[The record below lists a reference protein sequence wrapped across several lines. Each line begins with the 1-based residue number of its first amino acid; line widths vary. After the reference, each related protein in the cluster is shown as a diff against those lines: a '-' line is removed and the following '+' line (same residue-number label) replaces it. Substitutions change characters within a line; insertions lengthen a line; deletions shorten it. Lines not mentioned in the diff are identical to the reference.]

1 MNWVCDMSFLEVWY
15 VVHPKGIVEFQAGHA
30 KRNQSVFF
38 FFAAE
43 CDAAVGAHDQQFSA
57 TIPLDHQIPLYTML
71 TYPGQLIRM

>member
-1 MNWVCDMSFLEVWY
+1 MSLPEVWY
-15 VVHPKGIVEFQAGHA
+15 VVHPKGIVAGHT
-30 KRNQSVFF
+30 KHV

-43 CDAAVGAHDQQFSA
+43 RDTAIGACDQQFSA